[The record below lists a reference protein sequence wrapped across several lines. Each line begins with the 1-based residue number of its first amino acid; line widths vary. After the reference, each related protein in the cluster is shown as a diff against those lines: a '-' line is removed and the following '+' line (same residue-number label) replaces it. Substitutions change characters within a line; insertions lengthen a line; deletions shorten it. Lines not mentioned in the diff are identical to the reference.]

1 MSQALKDR
9 TKKFALDVWVLCS
22 HLPHSREYNNYINQL
37 LRCSSSVAAN
47 YRAAMRAKS
56 NADFINKLKIV
67 EEEGDESQFFL
78 ELLSNINSNEQL
90 HPEIDRLTK
99 EVDELISIFVASL
112 KTARLN
118 FTK

>member
-1 MSQALKDR
+1 M
-9 TKKFALDVWVLCS
+9 
-22 HLPHSREYNNYINQL
+22 NQL
-37 LRCSSSVAAN
+37 LRCSSSIAAN
-47 YRAAMRAKS
+47 YRAAIRAKS

-67 EEEGDESQFFL
+67 EEEADESQFFL
-78 ELLSNINSNEQL
+78 ELLSKINSNEQL

>member
-1 MSQALKDR
+1 
-9 TKKFALDVWVLCS
+9 
-22 HLPHSREYNNYINQL
+22 
-37 LRCSSSVAAN
+37 
-47 YRAAMRAKS
+47 
-56 NADFINKLKIV
+56 
-67 EEEGDESQFFL
+67 L
-78 ELLSNINSNEQL
+78 ELLSKINSNEQL

>member
-9 TKKFALDVWVLCS
+9 TKKFALDVWLLCS
-22 HLPHSREYNNYINQL
+22 QIPHSREYNNYVNQL

-47 YRAAMRAKS
+47 YRAAIRAKS

-67 EEEGDESQFFL
+67 EEEADESQFFL
-78 ELLSNINSNEQL
+78 ELLNKINSDEQL

-118 FTK
+118 FNK

>member
-9 TKKFALDVWVLCS
+9 TKKFALDVWLLCS
-22 HLPHSREYNNYINQL
+22 QLPHSREYNNYVNQL

-47 YRAAMRAKS
+47 YRAAIRAKS
-56 NADFINKLKIV
+56 NADFVNKLKIV
-67 EEEGDESQFFL
+67 EEEADESQFFL
-78 ELLSNINSNEQL
+78 ELLSKIESDEQL
-90 HPEIDRLTK
+90 HPEIDRLIK

-118 FTK
+118 FNK